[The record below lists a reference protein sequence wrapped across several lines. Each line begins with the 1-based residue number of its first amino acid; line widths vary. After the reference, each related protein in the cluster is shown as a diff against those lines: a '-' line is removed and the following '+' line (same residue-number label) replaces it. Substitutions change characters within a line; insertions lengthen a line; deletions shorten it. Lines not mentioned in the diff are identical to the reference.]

1 MILIDYRHPGGLNE
15 LDPMSGAV
23 RPAPEGALRDE
34 WGFVCRQSGKWFA
47 IRSDD
52 ESLLFQH
59 GAATWRLRPENEFDV
74 SGRLFR
80 QFTIRREEHAIFSLK
95 YRRRLGG
102 PLLSIIDPT
111 YDAMDDEAD
120 DFFVYVANMW
130 REWKDLPMS
139 AFEARTTIAMAPKP
153 A

>member
-1 MILIDYRHPGGLNE
+1 MILIDYRRPGGLNE
-15 LDPMSGAV
+15 LDPASGAV

-34 WGFVCRQSGKWFA
+34 WGFVYQHSGKWFA
-47 IRSDD
+47 IRCDD
-52 ESLLFQH
+52 ESLVFQH

-80 QFTIRREEHAIFSLK
+80 RFTIRREEHAIFSLK
-95 YRRRLGG
+95 YRGRLGG
-102 PLLSIIDPT
+102 LLLSIIDPS

-139 AFEARTTIAMAPKP
+139 AFEARTRGAMAPKP